1 MDKTPD
7 PGLPRGSPVIPLTP
21 VSGLRT
27 PRRTGPSSPSSP
39 SSWDSISVLFVMP
52 LCPEHWLA
60 VPQDAP
66 HCGFVGSPSDGA
78 QSGHASEAGTP
89 RKLCTEGP
97 LLLPL
102 TVPCT
107 PDPAT
112 SWGLPEAS
120 EHLWAQ
126 DTGARLQG
134 QPGIPPGVRCLRRY
148 AQNLL
153 PCSPAR
159 AEGRP
164 GGAGALPRRAAAPP
178 LAPRALEPL
187 PGFSVSSLPGLPAR
201 AAAIHHGQMN
211 TVRSGEPR
219 PR

>member
-7 PGLPRGSPVIPLTP
+7 PGLARGSPVIPLTP

-39 SSWDSISVLFVMP
+39 SSWDSISVLFAMP
-52 LCPEHWLA
+52 FCPEHWLA

-66 HCGFVGSPSDGA
+66 QCGFVGSPSDRA

-89 RKLCTEGP
+89 QKLCTEGP

-107 PDPAT
+107 PDVAT
-112 SWGLPEAS
+112 SRGLPEAS

-126 DTGARLQG
+126 DTGARLRG
-134 QPGIPPGVRCLRRY
+134 QPGFPPVSDVSGGMRRTSWP
-148 AQNLL
+148 ALL
-153 PCSPAR
+153 LGQRDGWVDQGPFPG
-159 AEGRP
+159 GRP
-164 GGAGALPRRAAAPP
+164 HPLWPPVPWSLCPAPLSP
-178 LAPRALEPL
+178 LSQAFQPELQP
-187 PGFSVSSLPGLPAR
+187 FIMAR
-201 AAAIHHGQMN
+201 
-211 TVRSGEPR
+211 
-219 PR
+219 